1 MKKIGGEHEDH
12 EEEDHHH
19 EEKEDEETP
28 ILDQDD
34 FEKACTS
41 IIIHLVQGFCIEEG
55 HEHEHN
61 EKKSSLPSK
70 ESFVKDLFK
79 EKEHLSEEDLERIV
93 ESLGIGKVTES
104 PTSSSSGGHKHDQH
118 DHRRRRSDRSS
129 EPRPQQILRAC
140 HKLRRRE
147 AQENG
152 HEDENGYDQKN
163 NKTRV
168 SVSLSRLLSKM
179 DYCFIS
185 FAN

>member
-19 EEKEDEETP
+19 EEEEEEEEESQ

-34 FEKACTS
+34 FEEACTS

-61 EKKSSLPSK
+61 ETKSSLPSK

-93 ESLGIGKVTES
+93 ESLGIGKVSES
-104 PTSSSSGGHKHDQH
+104 PTSSSSGGHKHDHH
-118 DHRRRRSDRSS
+118 DHRRRRSAGSF
-129 EPRPQQILRAC
+129 EPRPQQSLRAS
-140 HKLRRRE
+140 HKLRRR
-147 AQENG
+147 
-152 HEDENGYDQKN
+152 
-163 NKTRV
+163 
-168 SVSLSRLLSKM
+168 
-179 DYCFIS
+179 
-185 FAN
+185 